1 VEPTKDDEVKPTKGG
16 EGEPTK
22 GGEVEPTNDG
32 EMEPTN
38 DGEGMPT
45 KGGEVELAYDGE
57 VEPAN
62 DGEGEPTKGGE
73 VEPTKGGEVK
83 PSNDGEVEREARMAV
98 ATEVEVTRE
107 SDAEEIIMEE
117 IEEEEEPN
125 PDGIVEAE
133 EGVDLE
139 VCAFGGLAIGSP
151 PGLPSHRKPS
161 YSNGILY
168 IWARGGQPLTS
179 PDKL

>member
-1 VEPTKDDEVKPTKGG
+1 MEPTKDDEVKPTKGG

-38 DGEGMPT
+38 DGE
-45 KGGEVELAYDGE
+45 
-57 VEPAN
+57 
-62 DGEGEPTKGGE
+62 
-73 VEPTKGGEVK
+73 
-83 PSNDGEVEREARMAV
+83 VEREARMAV
-98 ATEVEVTRE
+98 ATEVEFTRE
-107 SDAEEIIMEE
+107 SDAEEIIIEA

-161 YSNGILY
+161 YSNWILY
-168 IWARGGQPLTS
+168 KP
-179 PDKL
+179 